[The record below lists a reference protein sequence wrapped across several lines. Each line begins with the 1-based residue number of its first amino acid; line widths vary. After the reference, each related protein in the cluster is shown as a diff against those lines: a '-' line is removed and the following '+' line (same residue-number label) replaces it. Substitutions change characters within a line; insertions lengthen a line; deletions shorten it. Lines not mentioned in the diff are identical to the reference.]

1 MAQAK
6 IQLFNTLTRSKEEFV
21 PLESGKVGIYCCG
34 PTVYHYAHIGNLRS
48 YLFEDLLR
56 RTFARAKYD
65 VHHVMNITDV
75 GHLQSDADDG
85 EDKMALAQKRENKS
99 PWDIAKFYEE
109 AFFTDCAQLEI
120 LKPHTVCRATDHI
133 AEMIAMVQTLM
144 DKGFA
149 YRGAGAQPNIYFDTA
164 KFAAYRDFAR
174 LVQDPGAQ
182 ARVDEDASKRN
193 PGDFVLWFTLEGSK
207 YPNQIM
213 QWDSPWGRGFPGWH
227 IECSAMATKY
237 LGARIDIHCGG
248 IDHIPVHHTNEI
260 AQSECCSGHKWV
272 NYWLHNEFL
281 LLDAGKM
288 SKSSGDFLTLQKL
301 VKDGYRP
308 AHYRY
313 LCLTAHYRGQ
323 LKFSYDSLNDARVAY
338 NTLCHKVEDIKQ
350 MKIVPSASSQAKEVV
365 ERIDA
370 AMRDDLNSPEALAIL
385 WDSVRGNLNP
395 AEILFVLDAADS
407 ALGLSGLQLDRP
419 ALTAEQSDLLY
430 KRDAARRAK
439 DWILSDQLRDL
450 LRTKNIVVKDRPEG
464 SSWYYSDYIFAPE
477 TGKFTV
483 EHGDAKL
490 KIKKDETQ

>member
-6 IQLFNTLTRSKEEFV
+6 IQLFNTHTRSKEEFT
-21 PLESGKVGIYCCG
+21 PLVDGKVGIYCCG

-48 YLFEDLLR
+48 YVFEDLLR

-65 VHHVMNITDV
+65 VQHVMNITDV

-85 EDKMALAQKRENKS
+85 EDKMMLAQKRENKS
-99 PWDIAKFYEE
+99 PWEIAKYYED
-109 AFFTDCAQLEI
+109 AFFADCAQLEI
-120 LKPHTVCRATDHI
+120 FKPHIVCRATDHI

-144 DKGFA
+144 DKGYA
-149 YRGAGAQPNIYFDTA
+149 YQAGGSQPNVYFDTA

-174 LVQDPGAQ
+174 LVHDADAQ
-182 ARVDEDASKRN
+182 ARVDEDANKRN
-193 PGDFVLWFTLEGSK
+193 PTDFVLWFTLEGSK

-213 QWDSPWGRGFPGWH
+213 KWDSPWGVGFPGWH

-281 LLDAGKM
+281 IVDAGKM

-301 VKDGYRP
+301 IKDGYRA

-323 LKFSYDSLNDARVAY
+323 LKFSYDSLDQARNAY
-338 NTLCHKVEDIKQ
+338 DTLCHKAEEIRGKG
-350 MKIVPSASSQAKEVV
+350 IVATATPKAKDVV
-365 ERIDA
+365 TAIDA
-370 AMRDDLNSPEALAIL
+370 AMRDDLNSPVALAAL
-385 WDSVRGNLNP
+385 WAAMRDDSFTP
-395 AEILFVLDAADS
+395 AEQIFILDHADS
-407 ALGLSGLQLDRP
+407 AFGLGGVMLDRP
-419 ALTAEQSDLLY
+419 QLTAAQHELLY
-430 KRDAARRAK
+430 QRDGARRAK
-439 DWILSDQLRDL
+439 DWAASDSLRDQLL
-450 LRTKNIVVKDRPEG
+450 AQGIGLKDRPEG
-464 SSWYYSDYIFAPE
+464 SSWYIADLALFNHHAGQTS
-477 TGKFTV
+477 
-483 EHGDAKL
+483 
-490 KIKKDETQ
+490 